1 MSKEYL
7 DASNAFRAIAITAE
21 KVAHRLTM
29 EHSREG
35 MTTLSV
41 LAALGLEERD
51 TMDKALDRMIDEGG
65 SYKSCA
71 NPENLNQVIAEAL
84 APFMPKGE

>member
-21 KVAHRLTM
+21 KVAHRLTT

-51 TMDKALDRMIDEGG
+51 TMDKALDRMIENG
-65 SYKSCA
+65 SA
-71 NPENLNQVIAEAL
+71 NRQAKRNPPISRSMGELNEY
-84 APFMPKGE
+84 

>member
-1 MSKEYL
+1 MNKEYL

-21 KVAHRLTM
+21 KIAHRLTT

-41 LAALGLEERD
+41 LAALGLEERAK
-51 TMDKALDRMIDEGG
+51 MDKALDRMIDEGG
-65 SYKSCA
+65 SYKSCDK
-71 NPENLNQVIAEAL
+71 PEKLEVKA
-84 APFMPKGE
+84 